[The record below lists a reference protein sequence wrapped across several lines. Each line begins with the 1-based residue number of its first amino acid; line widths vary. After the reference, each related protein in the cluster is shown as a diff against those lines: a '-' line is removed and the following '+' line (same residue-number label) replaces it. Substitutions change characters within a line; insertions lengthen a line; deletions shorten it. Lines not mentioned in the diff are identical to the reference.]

1 MMLFGYVF
9 WFVLAK
15 ITTPEII
22 GTVAAV
28 VSMAAIF
35 TTASGLGVPYV
46 LSRFLG
52 KYFSEQKFG
61 EAKVYIKASLLLIT
75 IGITASIAGIFLV
88 QQSFIQTF
96 KIDFNLLIVAMMIIA
111 STVIANTFR
120 SVIISSLKTKKLPL
134 IHILSSSGKLVLAIS
149 LVLLG
154 AGALGAAIGFVF
166 APILMSILLAF
177 FTVRILKQSKRNV
190 ELRVGQC
197 IKSIFPASRAVW
209 VSGLISVTGLHLGI
223 IIVLGSQGSSQA
235 GVYFIALSIMMVIA
249 AAMGSLMTIA
259 LPVLSRMKDGRKRM
273 TWRITKISLI
283 ITLPVSSII
292 IFYSKE
298 FMEFF
303 GKTYVDGSTALEIL
317 LLSIVPMALNVA
329 IINLVLTYG
338 NYRQVLAIGL
348 SANIPRALLYFI
360 LVPIYGGV
368 GAAEAYVIGAIIGL
382 VTSMVIAKKIG
393 FHIFWKDIILILSIP
408 TVITFVLH
416 YFEISLLFTIPIT
429 LILSFMLFFKFR
441 IINKSDIQDSVE
453 ILPKNIAIP
462 MLHLINTIGKKLNRF
477 Y

>member
-1 MMLFGYVF
+1 MLLGYAF

-15 ITTPEII
+15 MTTPEII
-22 GTVAAV
+22 GTVSAV

-35 TTASGLGVPYV
+35 VTASGLGVAWVTP
-46 LSRFLG
+46 RFLG

-61 EAKVYIKASLLLIT
+61 DVKVYIKASLLLVT

-96 KIDFNLLIVAMMIIA
+96 RIDFNLLIVAMILIT
-111 STVIANTFR
+111 SSVIGMLFR
-120 SVIISSLKTKKLPL
+120 SVIIASLRTKILPL
-134 IHILSSSGKLVLAIS
+134 INILSSSGKLVLAIV

-154 AGALGAAIGFVF
+154 GDALGAAIGFTF
-166 APILMSILLAF
+166 APILASILLAF
-177 FTVRILKQSKRNV
+177 FTLRILKHSKRNV

-209 VSGLISVTGLHLGI
+209 ISGLISVTGLHLGI
-223 IIVLGSQGSSQA
+223 IVVFGSQGSSQA
-235 GVYFIALSIMMVIA
+235 GVYFIALSIMTVIGA
-249 AAMGSLMTIA
+249 VMGSLMTIA
-259 LPVLSRMKDGRKRM
+259 LPVLSRMKDGRKRL

-283 ITLPVSSII
+283 VTLPLSSII

-298 FMEFF
+298 FMGFF
-303 GKTYVDGSTALEIL
+303 GKSFVDGSSSLEIL
-317 LLSIVPMALNVA
+317 LLTIIPMALNAA
-329 IINLVLTYG
+329 IINLALTYG

-368 GAAEAYVIGAIIGL
+368 GAAEAYVIGSIIGL

-393 FHIFWKDIILILSIP
+393 IHIFWKDIILILVIP
-408 TVITFVLH
+408 TVIAFVLH
-416 YFEISLLFTIPIT
+416 YFEINLLFTIPIT

-441 IINKSDIQDSVE
+441 IINRSDIQDSVE
-453 ILPKNIAIP
+453 ILPKNIATP
-462 MLHLINTIGKKLNRF
+462 MLHLLNTIGKKLNRS